1 MPLDPVSFFNVVC
14 YSYRPVTMRTSLA
27 LVALLLTASA
37 ATVVVSAGGAPRPL
51 PEHGCAKAVAE
62 QGAFYHKVG
71 YFAVVIYSLWHDIS
85 PVPVLECVVSATT
98 RPARGNAVDYL
109 LVLRVAGLGTCEAL
123 VWGVR
128 GEGSQDWKLKYFKQ
142 VAN

>member
-1 MPLDPVSFFNVVC
+1 
-14 YSYRPVTMRTSLA
+14 MRTSLV
-27 LVALLLTASA
+27 LVALLLTACG
-37 ATVVVSAGGAPRPL
+37 TVVVSARPPHPL
-51 PEHGCAKAVAE
+51 PAEHGCAKAVE